1 MKKALISLI
10 NYKKAEIRQ
19 RLLDETTKEAGE
31 RYYSHCESHRC
42 VPNNDGDGCDE
53 NEALVKLLF
62 EEVR

>member
-31 RYYSHCESHRC
+31 RYYSHCDSHRC
-42 VPNNDGDGCDE
+42 VPKGDE
-53 NEALVKLLF
+53 NEALVKMLF